1 MIAATLKR
9 AAAAG
14 ALLMAAVALHGSPAG
29 EDGKGSTMAAQSD
42 DRSGFAIL
50 LHAPR
55 DDFAETSTPE
65 EAERLG
71 RHFAHLK
78 KLHDE
83 DLLLVAGPTFGAPP
97 IGLVVLQTDDE
108 AVARRAMEAD
118 PAVAEGMFTG
128 ELRSMRLSLLRERDR
143 GVMVSRHVAAETDR
157 QITVARTVSAAGAEC
172 WTKWTTREGVASW
185 LTPNNTIELR
195 IGGPYEI
202 YFSMDAPE
210 GQRGSEGCRI
220 LSYLPERMLSFE
232 WNAPP
237 QFPDVR
243 AQRSRVVILFEEAT
257 GGTHVTLTHLGFG
270 DGDQWN
276 QVYDYFSAAWPRVM
290 EAFAASFDDQ

>member
-1 MIAATLKR
+1 MTATMKS
-9 AAAAG
+9 AAALAIACAAAMTITG
-14 ALLMAAVALHGSPAG
+14 AAVAPVGAG
-29 EDGKGSTMAAQSD
+29 KEHAMGQSD
-42 DRSGFAIL
+42 ERAGFAIL
-50 LHAPR
+50 LRAPR

-65 EAERLG
+65 ENERLA

-83 DLLLVAGPTFGAPP
+83 GLLVLAGPTLGKPP
-97 IGLVVLQTDDE
+97 IGLVVLQTGDE
-108 AVARRAMEAD
+108 AVARRAMEQD

-128 ELRSMRLSLLRERDR
+128 ELRRMRLSLLRERDR
-143 GVMVSRHVAAETDR
+143 GISAGLHVAEPTDR
-157 QITVARTVSAAGAEC
+157 QITVERTVATPVAEC
-172 WTKWTTREGVASW
+172 WRLWTTGAGVGSW
-185 LTPNNTIELR
+185 LTPDNRIELR

-202 YFSMDAPE
+202 YFSMTAPE

-237 QFPDVR
+237 QFPEVR
-243 AQRSRVVILFEEAT
+243 AQRSRVVILFDEVEA
-257 GGTHVTLTHLGFG
+257 GTRVRLAHTGFG
-270 DGDQWN
+270 DGDQWD

-290 EAFAASFDDQ
+290 DHFASSLDR